1 MESNTSSSSCDSRFA
16 TTVPGYRKL
25 RKSEEL
31 FICSPRHFE
40 KASLERPGNALSLA
54 FSQSSDRV
62 LYIRIRIAKFD
73 NAEEKTPDFVGRGH
87 VC

>member
-1 MESNTSSSSCDSRFA
+1 MGN
-16 TTVPGYRKL
+16 
-25 RKSEEL
+25 
-31 FICSPRHFE
+31 
-40 KASLERPGNALSLA
+40 LERSRNALCQA
-54 FSQSSDRV
+54 FSQSPDRV